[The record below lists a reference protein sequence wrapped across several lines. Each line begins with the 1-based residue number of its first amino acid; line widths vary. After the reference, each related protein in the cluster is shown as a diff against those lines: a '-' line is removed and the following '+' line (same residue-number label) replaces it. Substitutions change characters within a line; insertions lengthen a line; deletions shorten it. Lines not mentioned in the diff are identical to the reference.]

1 MLRFLATCG
10 EEEIAQFVYLNLG
23 SFQNLPGR
31 PSTRNTHTLTHTHS
45 HTHTHT
51 HTSCI
56 FFTLGTL
63 LLLLFPDEVN
73 CKAVVPLKRQIG
85 FLNLTRQLLQ
95 SLKEKLEP
103 HLSAIMP
110 VLLTM
115 ASYCAQLLSTQRDQ
129 VSKVDQDSICIYMF
143 CLPIDSCCVCWF
155 TEEYPTAGY
164 KLTKRGNN
172 IIHNILYL
180 L

>member
-1 MLRFLATCG
+1 M
-10 EEEIAQFVYLNLG
+10 
-23 SFQNLPGR
+23 
-31 PSTRNTHTLTHTHS
+31 PSLSISTWDHSRIYQVGQAHATHTHTHAHTHTHTHTHTHS
-45 HTHTHT
+45 HTHT

-115 ASYCAQLLSTQRDQ
+115 VSYCAQLLSTQRDQ
-129 VSKVDQDSICIYMF
+129 VNKVDQEPRYYSICIYVLF
-143 CLPIDSCCVCWF
+143 A
-155 TEEYPTAGY
+155 Y
-164 KLTKRGNN
+164 R
-172 IIHNILYL
+172 
-180 L
+180 

>member
-10 EEEIAQFVYLNLG
+10 EEEIAQFVFLNLG
-23 SFQNLPGR
+23 SFQNLPGTCR
-31 PSTRNTHTLTHTHS
+31 PSA

-51 HTSCI
+51 PHA
-56 FFTLGTL
+56 FVTLGTL

-73 CKAVVPLKRQIG
+73 CKAVVPLKRQVG

-95 SLKEKLEP
+95 SLKEELEP

-129 VSKVDQDSICIYMF
+129 VNKVDQEPRYYSIRIYVLF
-143 CLPIDSCCVCWF
+143 A
-155 TEEYPTAGY
+155 Y
-164 KLTKRGNN
+164 R
-172 IIHNILYL
+172 
-180 L
+180 